1 MKIDIEGYEC
11 KVDITH
17 ITSNQKYVWIIV
29 KALQPEILMN
39 KRGKFIPFIFI
50 EWGTLYTRQE
60 AVCPEY
66 NDWVQLFVKG
76 GYQPA
81 NAGMS
86 YAVQRK
92 EEHGKFSYS
101 SLTFYIW
108 SILHTTAPLICCIK
122 SWCMEQETN
131 TNSDV
136 SISWLMLRSI
146 PSFQVALCHHT
157 TFRER
162 QNFFPSTILHDTQNS
177 IKHTLM

>member
-1 MKIDIEGYEC
+1 MKSIRLEDVLEVIDADIVIMKIDIEGYEC

-81 NAGMS
+81 NAGML
-86 YAVQRK
+86 YAV
-92 EEHGKFSYS
+92 FNS
-101 SLTFYIW
+101 SIHIRLSTCLMTVLSTCVVPIAGNIW
-108 SILHTTAPLICCIK
+108 EKT
-122 SWCMEQETN
+122 
-131 TNSDV
+131 DV
-136 SISWLMLRSI
+136 KI
-146 PSFQVALCHHT
+146 V
-157 TFRER
+157 ER
-162 QNFFPSTILHDTQNS
+162 DHWQDLVWIHASVQL
-177 IKHTLM
+177 

>member
-1 MKIDIEGYEC
+1 MKSIRLEDVLEAIDADIVIMKIDIEGYEC

-50 EWGTLYTRQE
+50 EWGTLYTRRE

-81 NAGMS
+81 NAGML
-86 YAVQRK
+86 YAV
-92 EEHGKFSYS
+92 F
-101 SLTFYIW
+101 
-108 SILHTTAPLICCIK
+108 
-122 SWCMEQETN
+122 
-131 TNSDV
+131 NS
-136 SISWLMLRSI
+136 SISIYLLVLLLYYLRVLYPLQEISGKKLM
-146 PSFQVALCHHT
+146 
-157 TFRER
+157 
-162 QNFFPSTILHDTQNS
+162 
-177 IKHTLM
+177 

>member
-1 MKIDIEGYEC
+1 MKSIRVEDVLEVIDADIVIMKIDIEGYEC

-50 EWGTLYTRQE
+50 EWGTLYTRRE

-81 NAGMS
+81 NAGML
-86 YAVQRK
+86 YAV
-92 EEHGKFSYS
+92 F
-101 SLTFYIW
+101 
-108 SILHTTAPLICCIK
+108 
-122 SWCMEQETN
+122 
-131 TNSDV
+131 NS
-136 SISWLMLRSI
+136 SI
-146 PSFQVALCHHT
+146 PIYLLVL
-157 TFRER
+157 
-162 QNFFPSTILHDTQNS
+162 
-177 IKHTLM
+177 

>member
-1 MKIDIEGYEC
+1 MEVIDADIVIMKIDIEGYEC

-81 NAGMS
+81 NAGMLYLIHPYPFIYLS
-86 YAVQRK
+86 YYSIIYLLVLLQYYLRVLYPLQ
-92 EEHGKFSYS
+92 EISGK
-101 SLTFYIW
+101 
-108 SILHTTAPLICCIK
+108 K
-122 SWCMEQETN
+122 
-131 TNSDV
+131 
-136 SISWLMLRSI
+136 LM
-146 PSFQVALCHHT
+146 
-157 TFRER
+157 
-162 QNFFPSTILHDTQNS
+162 
-177 IKHTLM
+177 

>member
-1 MKIDIEGYEC
+1 MKSIRLEDVLEVIDADIVIMKIDIEGYEC

-81 NAGMS
+81 NAGML
-86 YAVQRK
+86 YAV
-92 EEHGKFSYS
+92 F
-101 SLTFYIW
+101 
-108 SILHTTAPLICCIK
+108 
-122 SWCMEQETN
+122 
-131 TNSDV
+131 NS
-136 SISWLMLRSI
+136 SISIYLLVLLQYYLRVLYPLQEISGKKLM
-146 PSFQVALCHHT
+146 
-157 TFRER
+157 
-162 QNFFPSTILHDTQNS
+162 
-177 IKHTLM
+177 